1 MKTTHAYVAPA
12 IGSTQSKVSMEAWE
26 QSLERYNEGKH
37 LEAFHLLL
45 DHLNPGF
52 RAKYGNADGTEFHI
66 PHGSILVNILVR
78 DGRLEVH
85 ADFLRLP
92 EKGRVAMLRQVAD
105 LTLNRLLLP
114 RFRKEGDRLRMEY
127 VCPLAQSHPHKTYF
141 VLRNICHVG
150 DRYDDEFC
158 TKFGAER
165 CYEPRVTPYSAEEC
179 ARIVEA
185 IRATCRE
192 TLDAVKEYDAE
203 RKYGYSWNVIDTA
216 FYKISYFAQP
226 QGQLS
231 NDLDKAVDDMDREL
245 PVAELVAKGRAF
257 LEKLLVTPGEQ
268 LAADLYFVDTLVSTK
283 RRSSL
288 ANVQENMK
296 DLYQEATEAIE
307 AENYERSV
315 VRILYKFYEMYFY
328 NDVQDDINT
337 VVARALK
344 QSAGKPIEDASDI
357 LYAAL
362 DKLIDD
368 HLEEDGPDFFSG
380 AAGLDGGTAEAAAE
394 QIARMQQT
402 AAEMQSQVARMQAD
416 MQAAMARGDMA
427 EYMRLAM
434 EFQQKMMEQA
444 LKDQQ

>member
-1 MKTTHAYVAPA
+1 MPTARS
-12 IGSTQSKVSMEAWE
+12 STS
-26 QSLERYNEGKH
+26 
-37 LEAFHLLL
+37 
-45 DHLNPGF
+45 
-52 RAKYGNADGTEFHI
+52 

-127 VCPLAQSHPHKTYF
+127 VCPLAQSHPHKIYF

-231 NDLDKAVDDMDREL
+231 NDLDKAVDDMDRGARGGGSS
-245 PVAELVAKGRAF
+245 PKDGPSSR
-257 LEKLLVTPGEQ
+257 
-268 LAADLYFVDTLVSTK
+268 
-283 RRSSL
+283 RRSRRPGNSSPP
-288 ANVQENMK
+288 
-296 DLYQEATEAIE
+296 TSTSSI
-307 AENYERSV
+307 RSSRPSA
-315 VRILYKFYEMYFY
+315 VRRWP
-328 NDVQDDINT
+328 T
-337 VVARALK
+337 CRR
-344 QSAGKPIEDASDI
+344 
-357 LYAAL
+357 
-362 DKLIDD
+362 
-368 HLEEDGPDFFSG
+368 
-380 AAGLDGGTAEAAAE
+380 T
-394 QIARMQQT
+394 
-402 AAEMQSQVARMQAD
+402 
-416 MQAAMARGDMA
+416 
-427 EYMRLAM
+427 
-434 EFQQKMMEQA
+434 
-444 LKDQQ
+444 